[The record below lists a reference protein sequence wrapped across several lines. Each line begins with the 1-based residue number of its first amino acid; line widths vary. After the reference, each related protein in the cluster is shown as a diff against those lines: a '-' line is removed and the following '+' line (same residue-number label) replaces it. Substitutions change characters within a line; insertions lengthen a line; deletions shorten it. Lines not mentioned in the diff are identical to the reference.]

1 MGDDLM
7 VMAITQFEDTHAR
20 QAFPCYFYE
29 PHLKA
34 SFSLSIGRHKDE
46 VTCSNAADL
55 ALGLPM
61 LGSKKYVWD
70 HYRPTPVMSTYTL
83 AIMVSQFGYTEAL
96 KKKRNSVLHLVF

>member
-1 MGDDLM
+1 MPFNGNICKGKEPKKGLYMGDDLM

-20 QAFPCYFYE
+20 HAFPCYFYE

-61 LGSKKYVWD
+61 LGSKKYV
-70 HYRPTPVMSTYTL
+70 
-83 AIMVSQFGYTEAL
+83 
-96 KKKRNSVLHLVF
+96 